1 MTLKNGLN
9 NLKRNSM
16 AQIPTAEE
24 YIEQYPYVDAFLS
37 SAQGHQVL
45 KDFMIGFAKMHV
57 EAALKAAYENIEYTE
72 VDSSVPYVVEDS
84 ILNSY
89 PLTNIK

>member
-1 MTLKNGLN
+1 MT
-9 NLKRNSM
+9 
-16 AQIPTAEE
+16 QIPTAEE
-24 YIEQYPYVDAFLS
+24 FLMKEELVDTLEYK
-37 SAQGHQVL
+37 QGYLNNV
-45 KDFMIGFAKMHV
+45 KNYMIAFAKMHV

-89 PLTNIK
+89 PLSNIK